1 MVGLTDVGSVV
12 TSISDGLEQEV
23 SSVRENENLGV
34 DLLEGLD
41 SYLED
46 INDWLTISRMVKA
59 VERVAEEKIAAKELE
74 VASLKER
81 LHFHKLGA
89 DKSVSSGSPM
99 AHREERSLEN
109 GLDCS
114 FPDAVVE
121 HDKMRESLC
130 GLRSVAMDHIKK
142 LKKDIDSIRGC
153 GSMRKIGSGSEL
165 VGLGGI
171 LPMEASESLVG
182 VDKRLTTLKTTVDTV
197 CTQADDMVR
206 LAKASLCEWRQE
218 QEFQREFETMVIW
231 SSIRSIHKEF
241 EDKLWDQNAH
251 LCGSQSVNWL
261 ERINEVSNLSR
272 N

>member
-99 AHREERSLEN
+99 AHREQRSLEN
-109 GLDCS
+109 GLYCS

-130 GLRSVAMDHIKK
+130 GLRSVAIDQIKK

-171 LPMEASESLVG
+171 LPMEASEPG
-182 VDKRLTTLKTTVDTV
+182 CR
-197 CTQADDMVR
+197 
-206 LAKASLCEWRQE
+206 
-218 QEFQREFETMVIW
+218 
-231 SSIRSIHKEF
+231 
-241 EDKLWDQNAH
+241 
-251 LCGSQSVNWL
+251 
-261 ERINEVSNLSR
+261 
-272 N
+272 